1 MRVTNN
7 ITELIGQTPLVK
19 LNRLTDEKSATVY
32 VKLEAFN
39 PGSSVKD
46 RIALNMIN
54 QAEADGLLKP
64 GSTIIEPTSGNTGV
78 GLAMVAAAR
87 GYKLILVMPET
98 MSIERRMLA
107 AAYGAEFVLT
117 PGAEGMK
124 GAIRKAEEILAENS
138 EYFCPQQFNNPAN
151 PEIHRK
157 TTAQEVWSDTDGKVD
172 AFVAGVGTGGTVTGV
187 GETLKGYNP
196 NIKVI
201 AVEPASSP
209 VLSGGNPGPHKIQG
223 IGAGFLPK
231 VMNTSILDEIIQ
243 VTNDDAMDTARRLAK
258 EEGILVGISSGAAVF
273 AALTEAKKLGA
284 GKIVVVVAP
293 DTGER
298 YLSTELFKG

>member
-1 MRVTNN
+1 MRVANN

-32 VKLEAFN
+32 VKLESFN

-46 RIALNMIN
+46 RIALSMIN

>member
-1 MRVTNN
+1 MRVANN

-32 VKLEAFN
+32 VKLESFN

-54 QAEADGLLKP
+54 QAEVDGLLKP
-64 GSTIIEPTSGNTGV
+64 GSTIVEPTSGNTGV

-124 GAIRKAEEILAENS
+124 GAIRKAEEILAENP

-151 PEIHRK
+151 PEVHRK
-157 TTAQEVWSDTDGKVD
+157 TTAQEVWSATDGKVD

-187 GETLKGYNP
+187 GETLKGFNP

-231 VMNTSILDEIIQ
+231 VMNTSILDDIIQ

-258 EEGILVGISSGAAVF
+258 EEGLLVGISSGAAVF

-298 YLSTELFKG
+298 YLSTELFKA

>member
-273 AALTEAKKLGA
+273 AALTEAKKLSA